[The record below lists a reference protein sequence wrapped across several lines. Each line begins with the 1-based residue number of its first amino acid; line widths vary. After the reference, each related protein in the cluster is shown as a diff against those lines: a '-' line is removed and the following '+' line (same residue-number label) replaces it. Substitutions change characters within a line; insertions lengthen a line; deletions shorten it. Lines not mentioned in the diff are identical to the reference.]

1 MKSERE
7 DISNKK
13 RWVGGWRG
21 GRGGGLIE
29 EREVES
35 SGETGLVYACIGQ
48 LKGIRKI

>member
-1 MKSERE
+1 MKEKILVIRSGG
-7 DISNKK
+7 
-13 RWVGGWRG
+13 WVVGGG
-21 GRGGGLIE
+21 GGGGLIE